1 MPVTKL
7 VEDLPINSDGKINRA
22 DIFAKAMNN
31 VRDKNNLH
39 NTENTSF
46 IYVKDIDKNI
56 LVGKDALRHGLMRNS
71 KDTAK
76 VTTKIGDVLEN
87 AIKVNELKP
96 RNNTLGGYVLMG
108 IGIDDKGNYYPTR
121 IIVNNYEVQK
131 IEPLDVVYAVR
142 TKKKNQSPNG
152 AGFAS
157 KETPLSKGSSEISVS
172 DFLDIVKENFAD
184 TLPRDVLEKY
194 NTKRPKSALSESVK
208 YSIKESD
215 YDKIENRLMGDDLL
229 NAYDTIEEIRN
240 VGGKVDEN
248 GYAYVYHNTSKD
260 NAENIR
266 KTGVMSAKEDSIFVS
281 TKPDGQSE
289 FDISS
294 DISYNDI
301 KGKSFLLIYDNST
314 TGRTFK
320 GLEGFIEDNGGKVVG
335 YYAMTTGQDM
345 SEKMITT
352 DETWEKLKQF
362 GIEKIRNFA
371 ESEGIRR
378 EISRNGLTERETREL
393 IRQYRKKVDKR
404 GIDSFMSKNEGTQA
418 EIQRVYEN
426 GRRDSEKDRTRGKF
440 SLKNLNNGSFDK
452 VENNTTNVQIKSDN
466 FKNWFGD
473 WENDPSKASKV
484 VNEDGTPK
492 VVYGT
497 QNNLTIDSNAVVS
510 IFGKDNA
517 ITKQLKNALIDEAN
531 NKTSMFYWNKKE
543 ALSLLQRPGLRLPNP
558 LPQDGFI
565 HNITE
570 KNSSVKPKIK
580 NATYS
585 QQFKRWFGD
594 WENNPKKASKVVN
607 EDGTPKAVYHGT
619 DKGGFYVFDPKMS
632 DDKISLFFFDS
643 KVTSNSYA
651 QSDNQQ
657 LYEVYLAKKKPY
669 VIDAKG
675 HMWNELDD
683 KY

>member
-1 MPVTKL
+1 ML
-7 VEDLPINSDGKINRA
+7 
-22 DIFAKAMNN
+22 
-31 VRDKNNLH
+31 
-39 NTENTSF
+39 
-46 IYVKDIDKNI
+46 
-56 LVGKDALRHGLMRNS
+56 
-71 KDTAK
+71 
-76 VTTKIGDVLEN
+76 
-87 AIKVNELKP
+87 
-96 RNNTLGGYVLMG
+96 
-108 IGIDDKGNYYPTR
+108 
-121 IIVNNYEVQK
+121 
-131 IEPLDVVYAVR
+131 
-142 TKKKNQSPNG
+142 
-152 AGFAS
+152 
-157 KETPLSKGSSEISVS
+157 
-172 DFLDIVKENFAD
+172 
-184 TLPRDVLEKY
+184 
-194 NTKRPKSALSESVK
+194 
-208 YSIKESD
+208 
-215 YDKIENRLMGDDLL
+215 
-229 NAYDTIEEIRN
+229 
-240 VGGKVDEN
+240 
-248 GYAYVYHNTSKD
+248 YVYHNTSKD

-266 KTGVMSAKEDSIFVS
+266 KTGVMSAKEDGIFVS

-294 DISYNDI
+294 DIRYNEI
-301 KGKSFLLIYDNST
+301 KGKSFLLIDDNST

-352 DETWEKLKQF
+352 DETQKKVERI
-362 GIEKIRNFA
+362 GIGKIRGFA

-404 GIDSFMSKNEGTQA
+404 RTNSFLSKKGGTKA

-632 DDKISLFFFDS
+632 DDKISLFFFLI
-643 KVTSNSYA
+643 A
-651 QSDNQQ
+651 R
-657 LYEVYLAKKKPY
+657 
-669 VIDAKG
+669 
-675 HMWNELDD
+675 
-683 KY
+683 